1 MAGADPNRIA
11 RRTFLGGLALGA
23 SASVLAGGPAGAAR
37 ALSPRR
43 RPWSTPSG
51 YTPSGSLDVW
61 VHESPPTNALL
72 ETLIAEYQSA
82 NPDVTVNLLA
92 IPYADFET
100 KALTSTAADDGPD
113 LVKLPS
119 WSLADWADKG
129 LLVPMDGAALGEGA
143 DAILSRFPGAVLPGV
158 SFEDTLYAL
167 PVDYQNLMLFYNK
180 EHFSEAGLDPD
191 APPTTWE
198 EVIEAG
204 EALSQRDGDTVTRA
218 GYLWWYT
225 TPIWVYLEVDTLVSQ
240 LGGTIL
246 NEDGTEGNLSSDA
259 GIQALNYYVDMSN
272 THNIASFDLV
282 APSVLDAFA
291 GGTASMLI
299 SGSFTGPSIAARTE
313 DALSYDAGTLGV
325 ATIPTWTDNTADV
338 TAAYSWGWGV
348 TNNADDPL
356 LAGHFADF
364 LTQPEQAD
372 RFFTDAGVATPYEG
386 WDTSPAA
393 TANPGNQLLVEQ
405 VDMSTYPVQTP
416 KFANVMTELTNQIG
430 TAVTGGGTGEQVAEA
445 FDQAMRRALR

>member
-1 MAGADPNRIA
+1 MPAADPTRIA

-23 SASVLAGGPAGAAR
+23 SASVLAGGPAGAVR

-43 RPWSTPSG
+43 RPGSTPSG
-51 YTPSGSLDVW
+51 YAPAGTLDVW
-61 VHESPPTNALL
+61 VHESPPTNDLL
-72 ETLIAEYQSA
+72 ATLIEEYQTA
-82 NPDVTVNLLA
+82 YPDVTVNLLA

-100 KALTSTAADDGPD
+100 KALTSTAANDGPD

-129 LLVPMDGAALGEGA
+129 LLVPTETALGDAA
-143 DAILSRFPGAVLPGV
+143 DSILGRFPAAVLPGT
-158 SFEDTLYAL
+158 SFNDTLYAL

-180 EHFSEAGLDPD
+180 EHFADAGLDPE

-198 EVIEAG
+198 EIVDVG
-204 EALSQRDGDTVTRA
+204 EALTQRDGDSVTRA
-218 GYLWWYT
+218 GFLWWYT

-246 NEDGTEGNLSSDA
+246 NEDATEGNLSSEA
-259 GIQALNYYVDMSN
+259 GVQALSYYVDLSN
-272 THNIASFDLV
+272 VHNIASFDLV
-282 APSVLDAFA
+282 APTVLDAFA

-299 SGSFTGPSIAARTE
+299 SGSFTGPSIAARSE
-313 DALSYDAGTLGV
+313 NALSYDAGTLGV
-325 ATIPTWTDNTADV
+325 AGIPKWTDNVADV

-348 TNNADDPL
+348 TNNAADPL

-364 LTQPEQAD
+364 LTQPAQAE
-372 RFFTDAGVATPYEG
+372 RFFSDAGVATPYEG

-393 TANPGNQLLVEQ
+393 TANPGNALMVQQ

-416 KFANVMTELTNQIG
+416 NFAKVMTELTNQIG
-430 TAVTGGGTGEQVAEA
+430 TAVTSGGTGEQAADA